1 MPSPATGI
9 ARWESEVEVKYER
22 LSELWL
28 RLRLQSV
35 LLLRRLI
42 SSNGGEAAREALPPT
57 PRQRPESGRAGIPV
71 QSSNSRH

>member
-1 MPSPATGI
+1 
-9 ARWESEVEVKYER
+9 VEVKYER

-28 RLRLQSV
+28 RLPLQSV

-57 PRQRPESGRAGIPV
+57 PRPSAESGRAGIPV
-71 QSSNSRH
+71 QS